1 MHRAAG
7 YEGFYRL
14 VHQCPIIF
22 SWYERLLNIHSCMY
36 KRVTKNLLKWGLFR
50 LCKYIFADQIFSFY
64 SAHIYSFAVHCSW
77 CSLIVLF
84 FSNTDYFLPQK
95 TNKKSWFLR
104 EITFFCETLLL
115 SSNVFL
121 ETDQR
126 SFTAAA
132 LKIWNVFSY
141 WTITRKR
148 RISIS

>member
-1 MHRAAG
+1 M
-7 YEGFYRL
+7 
-14 VHQCPIIF
+14 
-22 SWYERLLNIHSCMY
+22 
-36 KRVTKNLLKWGLFR
+36 FR

-84 FSNTDYFLPQK
+84 FSDYFLPQK

-141 WTITRKR
+141 CMDYHKKEENFDKLIKKLLKTFYFIEAYSRWCKLSEVLLF
-148 RISIS
+148 SIL